1 MFNLTLVLGSVRV
14 GAKAGLSLPKL
25 LSIFQEEI
33 FPEKLCAQAMQ
44 WYTRGGAAPLTG
56 LGIALIIERLVG
68 LDGKPPVCPG
78 LYFPYQVLDSS
89 SYLARLE
96 QEGGQVLKL

>member
-1 MFNLTLVLGSVRV
+1 MLQVSHLSMWWAWQHRRAHSMFNLTLVLGSVRV

-44 WYTRGGAAPLTG
+44 WYTRVAQ
-56 LGIALIIERLVG
+56 RH
-68 LDGKPPVCPG
+68 
-78 LYFPYQVLDSS
+78 
-89 SYLARLE
+89 
-96 QEGGQVLKL
+96 

>member
-44 WYTRGGAAPLTG
+44 WYTRGAQ
-56 LGIALIIERLVG
+56 RH
-68 LDGKPPVCPG
+68 
-78 LYFPYQVLDSS
+78 
-89 SYLARLE
+89 
-96 QEGGQVLKL
+96 